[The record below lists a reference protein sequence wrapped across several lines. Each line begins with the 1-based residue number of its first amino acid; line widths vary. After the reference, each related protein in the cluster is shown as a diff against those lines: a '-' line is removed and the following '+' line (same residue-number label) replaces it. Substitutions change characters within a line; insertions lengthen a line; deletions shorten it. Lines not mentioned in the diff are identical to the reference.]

1 MNERGSWERGVAMII
16 ATKADEYRSLETE
29 CLRYAARSFDLSMK
43 LRLEQ
48 LASKWHEMAE
58 RAERSER

>member
-1 MNERGSWERGVAMII
+1 MIT
-16 ATKADEYRSLETE
+16 ATKADDYRSLETE

>member
-1 MNERGSWERGVAMII
+1 VGERALDPITASIRCA
-16 ATKADEYRSLETE
+16 L
-29 CLRYAARSFDLSMK
+29 FDLSMK
-43 LRLEQ
+43 RRLEQ